1 MELLR
6 RWVVARLRR
15 RIRELFRHLYLRQVE
30 HLQPW
35 QQQRATMPLVLYCS
49 HNGWSDVALAIV
61 LSYGPLHLP
70 SLFLVTPH
78 QLEHFS
84 ILRYCRAVALQWN
97 STEELELQLPALL
110 QRIRPGSVLWVFAT
124 GEYLSAGATEAL
136 LGCAQLVQRL
146 KHPVAMAPVAW
157 HYRLLQEEPACYIWF
172 GTPERFEPPDGA
184 LGPLVQH
191 CSRRLQELYQR
202 QQLELYTA
210 PPSGAY
216 QRYRL

>member
-1 MELLR
+1 
-6 RWVVARLRR
+6 
-15 RIRELFRHLYLRQVE
+15 
-30 HLQPW
+30 
-35 QQQRATMPLVLYCS
+35 
-49 HNGWSDVALAIV
+49 
-61 LSYGPLHLP
+61 LP

-97 STEELELQLPALL
+97 STEEFELQLPALL

-210 PPSGAY
+210 LPSGAY